1 MTFRYFIL
9 FSNQFYIIIE
19 NLMDSIFNPS
29 YLISKVTFSFDN
41 LKL

>member
-9 FSNQFYIIIE
+9 VSNQFYIIIE
-19 NLMDSIFNPS
+19 NLMDSIFNPG
-29 YLISKVTFSFDN
+29 YLISKFIFSFDN